1 MSLRHKTLLI
11 IGITIVCV
19 FMALSLMLSSIW
31 LNSFTEIESQQ
42 IRRNVERVQNVLADD
57 LAQLNST
64 LSDWAYRDDTYAF
77 FDNDSLAYMQA
88 NLDDATLA
96 NLRLNIMLFVHKSG
110 QIAFAKELNPP
121 SNKSKSLISS
131 FKKHLASHP
140 QLWKHSTSNSKI
152 GGFVLLP
159 EGPFLVAS
167 QPILRYQRQGRI
179 LGTLI
184 FGRYLNAAEKKRIE
198 ALTQLKIALEPFNPT
213 QLPKYLQTL
222 PSTSSNTNA
231 IVVSPLNSS
240 RIAGYTKL
248 QDIYGIPKLLLRV
261 DSSREIYLTGQSSWQ
276 YLIQSVMG
284 VGAILGFITLILLE
298 KLVLSR
304 LARLS
309 AGVSRIG
316 ATGDLSLR
324 LQESGRDE
332 LSRLT
337 SAINQLLTTL
347 EQSQQQL
354 HQTNVELERRV
365 EQRTAALTQAN
376 VQLEQSHRDKDQ
388 LLLREQVA
396 RTEAESANRIKD
408 EFLAV
413 LSHELRTPLNPIL
426 GWSKILRSRK
436 LDETSTARALET
448 IERNAQLQTQLI
460 EDLLDVSRILRGKLS
475 LNVRPVNL
483 VSTIEA
489 AIETVHLAAQAKSIQ
504 INKVFESQVQQVLGD
519 SNRLQQ
525 VVWNLLSNAVKF
537 TPTGGKVTVQLS
549 VVEGLQVK
557 TLQGWT
563 IGQWE
568 DNRNLANLQPATAYA
583 QMKVIDTGK
592 GINPEFLPY
601 VFDYFRQE
609 NNTTTRTFGGL
620 GLGLAI
626 VRHLVELHGGTVQA
640 ESPGEGLGATFT
652 VTLPLMKEVPQAVQE
667 DKLPSESLSLEGI
680 RVLAVDDEVDTLN
693 LIVFILQQY
702 GAQVKAV
709 ASASDAIEALTMWQ
723 PDVLLSDIGMPDM
736 DGYWLIRQIRT
747 RPPTQGGEIPAIA
760 LTAYASESDT
770 QQVLQAGFTTHITK
784 PVEPVRLASAIARL
798 GQI

>member
-42 IRRNVERVQNVLADD
+42 IRRNVERVQNALVDD
-57 LAQLNST
+57 LAQLKST
-64 LSDWAYRDDTYAF
+64 LTDWAYRYDTYAF
-77 FDNDSLAYMQA
+77 FDDDNSYIRS
-88 NLDDATLA
+88 NLDDVTLA
-96 NLRLNIMLFVHKSG
+96 NLRLDVMLFVHKSG
-110 QIAFAKELNPP
+110 QIAFYKEFKPQ
-121 SNKSKSLISS
+121 SNQEKSLVSS
-131 FKKHLASHP
+131 FKKHLATHP
-140 QLWKHSTSNSKI
+140 QLWQNKTSNSKI
-152 GGFVLLP
+152 SGLVLLP

-167 QPILRYQRQGRI
+167 QPILKYQRQGQI
-179 LGTLI
+179 QGTLI
-184 FGRYLNAAEKKRIE
+184 FGRYLNASAQKRIE
-198 ALTQLKIALEPFNPT
+198 ELTQLKIALEPLKAT
-213 QLPKYLQTL
+213 QLPKDLQPL

-231 IVVSPLNSS
+231 IVVNPLNPS

-248 QDIYGIPKLLLRV
+248 QDIYGSPSLLLRV

-309 AGVSRIG
+309 VGVSQIR

-324 LQESGRDE
+324 LKEIGRDE

-337 SAINQLLTTL
+337 ITINQLLTTL

-354 HQTNVELERRV
+354 YQTNIDLERRV

-436 LDETSTARALET
+436 LDEASTARALET
-448 IERNAQLQTQLI
+448 IERNAKLQTQLI
-460 EDLLDVSRILRGKLS
+460 EDLLDVSRILRGKLN

-489 AIETVHLAAQAKSIQ
+489 AIETVHLAAQAKSIK

-525 VVWNLLSNAVKF
+525 VIWNLLSNAVKF

-549 VVEGLQVK
+549 VVEALQVRA
-557 TLQGWT
+557 LQGWT

-568 DNRNLANLQPATAYA
+568 NNRNLTNLQPATAYA
-583 QMKVIDTGK
+583 QMKVTDTGK

-609 NNTTTRTFGGL
+609 NNSTTRAFGGL

-626 VRHLVELHGGTVQA
+626 VRHLVELHGGTVYA

-652 VTLPLMKEVPQAVQE
+652 VTLPLMKEMPQAVQQE
-667 DKLPSESLSLEGI
+667 KLPNDSLSLEGI

-709 ASASDAIEALTMWQ
+709 ASASEAIEALTIWQ

-736 DGYWLIRQIRT
+736 DGYGLIRQIRT
-747 RPPTQGGEIPAIA
+747 RPPTQGGGIPAIA

-770 QQVLQAGFTTHITK
+770 EQALLAGFTAHITK
-784 PVEPVRLASAIARL
+784 PVEPVSLASAIAKL